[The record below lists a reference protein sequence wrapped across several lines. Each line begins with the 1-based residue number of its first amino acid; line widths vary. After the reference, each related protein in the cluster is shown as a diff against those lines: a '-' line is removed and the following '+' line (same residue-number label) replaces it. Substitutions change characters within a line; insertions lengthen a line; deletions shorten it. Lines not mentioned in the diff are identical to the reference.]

1 VKNKKIIY
9 KNFIQKKYIDKN
21 FNKRYIKTFSSIFN
35 EINLKLD
42 TTKDS
47 IHSLSKNFKLNFK
60 ISDLF
65 RFKKFNTIA
74 IVGMGGS
81 ILGSEAIYQFLK
93 NRIKKNF
100 IFFDNIDESK
110 ISKIKK
116 TYNLNKVLFIL
127 ISKSGKTIES
137 LANILALNIIKKRSK
152 NVILISEKND
162 NPLYMLAKKMK
173 LFHIGHKDY
182 IGGRYS
188 VLSEVGMLP
197 AYLMGINIGKIRE
210 NLTYHLNTKKKSF
223 LKESSIKLANLLQ
236 AKKFKSLVFLNYA
249 PKLKKFLLWNQQLV
263 AESLGK
269 DGKGFLPF
277 ISSAPKDHHSLL
289 QLYLDGPKDKIFYI
303 FSEGLNRSKKLN
315 SKIIDKKY
323 NFLNK
328 KSLNEVKIAQK
339 NAFVKILKKKK
350 IPFREFII
358 DDFSEKNLGELFSYF
373 ILETV
378 IIGKLTNINP
388 FDQPAVEEVKAN
400 TKKLLI

>member
-1 VKNKKIIY
+1 MKNKKIIY